1 MWCYVLRVLC
11 ILVRV
16 LYQCVSKV
24 YLRCTQRCVI
34 MSIECFAS
42 WCECCIISGVVACTC
57 RNVLCN
63 SWSLSLTLA
72 LSLCRQRERA
82 RTRARVRARSLSLAR
97 FFCRFLARSLAQL
110 LVRSGALS
118 FSFFLSL
125 SPPPPRL
132 SPLPLS
138 PAACLQQTLILLFE
152 DMCTFYTETHE

>member
-1 MWCYVLRVLC
+1 MRMWCYVLRVLC

-63 SWSLSLTLA
+63 SWSLSLTHTLSLALTLSLQTENARAHERACARA
-72 LSLCRQRERA
+72 LSLLRA
-82 RTRARVRARSLSLAR
+82 FSAAFLLARSLNCSFALARSLSL
-97 FFCRFLARSLAQL
+97 FFSLYPPL
-110 LVRSGALS
+110 PPVSL
-118 FSFFLSL
+118 LSL
-125 SPPPPRL
+125 SPPL
-132 SPLPLS
+132 HAYSK
-138 PAACLQQTLILLFE
+138 
-152 DMCTFYTETHE
+152 H